1 MVKWQILAFRHSEV
15 KLAGNT
21 LKKLVD
27 LLYCPG
33 EFVRVLIRIKL
44 LLLPELPGSSVPLSL
59 F

>member
-33 EFVRVLIRIKL
+33 GFVRVLIRIKL
-44 LLLPELPGSSVPLSL
+44 LLLPELPGSSVP
-59 F
+59 